1 MKTRLFLKIFA
12 AAVFT
17 AILAVAVF
25 TFYTVRA
32 VQGATLAELTRGL
45 ERAAELVRAVIDF
58 SGEGAGSVS
67 LSRDITRMARQ
78 TGVRL
83 TVIDPRGVVL
93 ADSDQDPSQMEN
105 HAQRPEVASALGGY
119 TGVAQRFSSTIKRQ
133 LVYVAV
139 PIQQGALS
147 GGVVR
152 AAFPGAELSQTE
164 RALRNSVLLFAA
176 IVFFVCVGSALLL
189 SRWLLAP
196 LRDLTGV
203 VLRFTAGDFG
213 ARLHLKRK
221 DEIRNLADSFNSM
234 AERVQVLFSEV
245 SRRTEEL
252 DGVFSSVA
260 QGIVL
265 LDGNGRILRANRG
278 FEEIVGQNSVEGKA
292 LWEVVHTLPL
302 MDLVEKVRQTGP
314 QPAEEM
320 VIGDKTVLCSIARVA
335 EGDNLITVL
344 QDTTDVKRLEE
355 VKREFVVNASHEL
368 RTPLTAIRGFLELL
382 ESEVEGESRR
392 WVEVVRRNTERMT
405 AIVEDLL
412 RLSRL
417 EAKGVELSIESVDIS
432 RILSD
437 AVELFSGRADEKG
450 LALRLSV
457 AEGLPPLTADPYLV
471 EQLVVNLVD
480 NALKYTESGGIEIS
494 CGLDGRWLR
503 IVVSDTGI
511 GIPEEHL
518 SRIFERF
525 YVVDKSRSRKMGG
538 TGLGLAIV
546 KHIVQLHGGTIAV
559 ESTVGTGT
567 RFVVRL
573 PVRK

>member
-1 MKTRLFLKIFA
+1 
-12 AAVFT
+12 
-17 AILAVAVF
+17 
-25 TFYTVRA
+25 
-32 VQGATLAELTRGL
+32 
-45 ERAAELVRAVIDF
+45 
-58 SGEGAGSVS
+58 
-67 LSRDITRMARQ
+67 
-78 TGVRL
+78 
-83 TVIDPRGVVL
+83 
-93 ADSDQDPSQMEN
+93 
-105 HAQRPEVASALGGY
+105 
-119 TGVAQRFSSTIKRQ
+119 
-133 LVYVAV
+133 
-139 PIQQGALS
+139 
-147 GGVVR
+147 
-152 AAFPGAELSQTE
+152 
-164 RALRNSVLLFAA
+164 
-176 IVFFVCVGSALLL
+176 VGSALLL

-221 DEIRNLADSFNSM
+221 DEIRDLADSFNSM

-457 AEGLPPLTADPYLV
+457 AEGLPPLTADPYLL